1 MGKYIFQNHPFKDEI
16 LKMFADG
23 QNPYA
28 VMQFLQNKGVDYILS
43 KVTLYK
49 HYKYFKN
56 ANKVQKAKTG
66 DKESE
71 TFKGLLETELWNT
84 IHQCNLFMQDK
95 GLSPKDWQY
104 FDQQKQS
111 AIEKL
116 IKLKDF
122 KGNTEDASV
131 MLSKFFQ
138 KFTLEKSLAED
149 QSVTEEKN
157 EEAQGD
163 DNKSGAS
170 SDLLPGESL

>member
-23 QNPYA
+23 ENPYA
-28 VMQFLQNKGVDYILS
+28 VMQFLQKKGVDYILS

-56 ANKVQKAKTG
+56 ANKVQKKDSG
-66 DKESE
+66 DKESA
-71 TFKGLLETELWNT
+71 TFRGLLETELWNT
-84 IHQCNLFMQDK
+84 ITQCNKFMLDES
-95 GLSPKDWQY
+95 LSPKDWQY

-122 KGNTEDASV
+122 KGSTDDASV

-138 KFTLEKSLAED
+138 KFTLEKDLAKDKSATKEP
-149 QSVTEEKN
+149 N

-163 DNKSGAS
+163 DIESGAS